1 MKILVK
7 TLFDCSNTGTVGNF
21 RQDRLP
27 FHDHTHTLISDRDS
41 WNRSRNQQRNWETL
55 LQVLGLRCQLEMVTD
70 CVVQHGVWQ
79 FEFEVENAEI
89 FGPAGALDLLIQ
101 DCDGVPMLHI
111 ANEREV
117 STAVLITQG
126 QNQNIWFQS
135 LNT

>member
-7 TLFDCSNTGTVGNF
+7 TLFDCSNTGTTGNF

-27 FHDHTHTLISDRDS
+27 FHDHSQALICDRES

-55 LQVLGLRCQLEMVTD
+55 LQVLGLRCQMENITD
-70 CVVQHGVWQ
+70 SEFSEGFWQ

-89 FGPAGALDLLIQ
+89 FGPNGALDLLIQ

-111 ANEREV
+111 TSLREV

>member
-7 TLFDCSNTGTVGNF
+7 TLFDCSNTGTTGNF

-27 FHDHTHTLISDRDS
+27 FRDHINNLIADRES

-55 LQVLGLRCQLEMVTD
+55 LQVLGLRCQLENVTD
-70 CVVQHGVWQ
+70 TVYREGAWQ
-79 FEFEVENAEI
+79 FDFEVENAQV
-89 FGPAGALDLLIQ
+89 FGTDGALDLLLQ
-101 DCDGVPMLHI
+101 DCEAVPMLHI
-111 ANEREV
+111 TNEREV